1 MIPLL
6 VNRVLGST
14 YPGAYILTRLY
25 HDLGI
30 EDNSPTTI
38 KKNKDLAGLHQE
50 KSVHDNAL
58 EGEWADQ
65 AKTRNDRDA
74 EREIASN

>member
-6 VNRVLGST
+6 ANRVLGST

-25 HDLGI
+25 HDLEI
-30 EDNSPTTI
+30 EDNLPTI
-38 KKNKDLAGLHQE
+38 IE